1 MLLMREMLWSFY
13 LMFKIKRMKKFQQ
26 QLPVFYETAHAEL
39 ASALE
44 MLAACKITETP
55 SQAFGYF
62 MHAKD
67 EYNHAKCFFKMLSQ
81 RGKKASIDSAREFR
95 FTPPSL
101 ITKGYISKKGF
112 LIDTMKLKDFIA
124 FVYTNELLAKSS
136 FENILKLV
144 GPNTEDGKN
153 ISSIMSDELRHHGM
167 AKKYFLNYY
176 PALQP
181 WQLMIYRTRETI
193 HNKGR
198 KIYDANLKFLDRLL
212 NPLYRVMAYSVGSMV
227 RKLNLNEFKRK
238 GNLMNIS
245 SRSVL

>member
-1 MLLMREMLWSFY
+1 MKGMLWNFY
-13 LMFKIKRMKKFQQ
+13 LMFRRNIMKKIKSN
-26 QLPVFYETAHAEL
+26 LPVFSETAYAEL

-44 MLAACKITETP
+44 MLAACKRTNTP
-55 SQAFGYF
+55 NQAFGYF

-81 RGKKASIDSAREFR
+81 RGKKASIETAREFR

-101 ITKGYISKKGF
+101 ITKGYISNKGF

-136 FENILKLV
+136 FENILELV
-144 GPNTEDGKN
+144 GPNSEEGER
-153 ISSIMSDELRHHGM
+153 ISSIMGDELRHHGM

-212 NPLYRVMAYSVGSMV
+212 TPLYRGIAYFAGSIA
-227 RKLNLNEFKRK
+227 RKLNLKEFTREGK
-238 GNLMNIS
+238 NLMNIS
-245 SRSVL
+245 THSIL

>member
-1 MLLMREMLWSFY
+1 
-13 LMFKIKRMKKFQQ
+13 MKKSQSA
-26 QLPVFYETAHAEL
+26 LTVFYETAHAEL

-44 MLAACKITETP
+44 MLAACKLTESP
-55 SQAFGYF
+55 KQAFGYF

-67 EYNHAKCFFKMLSQ
+67 EYNHARSFFEMLSK
-81 RGKKASIDSAREFR
+81 RGKKASIEIARDFR

-101 ITKGYISKKGF
+101 ITKGYISKEGF

-136 FENILKLV
+136 FENILRLV
-144 GPNTEDGKN
+144 GPNTEEGKN
-153 ISSIMSDELRHHGM
+153 ISNIMSDELRHHGM
-167 AKKYFLNYY
+167 AKKHFLNYY

-212 NPLYRVMAYSVGSMV
+212 TPIYRAMAYLAGTMAM
-227 RKLNLNEFKRK
+227 KLNLNEFKRK
-238 GNLMNIS
+238 GKNLMNIS
-245 SRSVL
+245 SGSIL

>member
-1 MLLMREMLWSFY
+1 
-13 LMFKIKRMKKFQQ
+13 MKKI
-26 QLPVFYETAHAEL
+26 QLELPIFYETALAEL

-44 MLAACKITETP
+44 MLAACKGTDSP
-55 SQAFGYF
+55 KLAFGYF

-67 EYNHAKCFFKMLSQ
+67 EYYHAKSFFEMLSK
-81 RGKKASIDSAREFR
+81 RGKRVQIETARNFR

-101 ITKGYISKKGF
+101 ITKGYISNKGF
-112 LIDTMKLKDFIA
+112 LIDTMQLKDFIA

-136 FENILKLV
+136 FENILILV
-144 GPNTEDGKN
+144 GHSTEEGKR
-153 ISSIMSDELRHHGM
+153 ISSIMTDELRHHGM
-167 AKKYFLNYY
+167 AKKSFLNHY

-212 NPLYRVMAYSVGSMV
+212 TPLYRAMAYLAGTMAK
-227 RKLNLNEFKRK
+227 KLNLNEFKRK
-238 GNLMNIS
+238 GKNLMNIPS
-245 SRSVL
+245 NSIL

>member
-1 MLLMREMLWSFY
+1 
-13 LMFKIKRMKKFQQ
+13 MFRIKRLKKVQTE
-26 QLPVFYETAHAEL
+26 LPIFYETAHAEL

-44 MLAACKITETP
+44 MLAACKKTDSP
-55 SQAFGYF
+55 KQAFGYF

-81 RGKKASIDSAREFR
+81 RGKKASIETAREFR
-95 FTPPSL
+95 FTSPSL
-101 ITKGYISKKGF
+101 ITKGYVSNKGF

-176 PALQP
+176 PSLQP
-181 WQLMIYRTRETI
+181 WQLMIYRIRETI
-193 HNKGR
+193 QNKGR
-198 KIYDANLKFLDRLL
+198 KIYDANFKFLNRLL
-212 NPLYRVMAYSVGSMV
+212 NPLYRVMAYAAGSMV
-227 RKLNLNEFKRK
+227 KNLNLNEFKRK
-238 GNLMNIS
+238 GKNLMNIS
-245 SRSVL
+245 SHSVL